1 MKRNFFRVLLSA
13 ALMMC
18 CVNVWALYG
27 SRGGTYKGQVE
38 VYYGIYDLYQNYS
51 YTYEGTTQSVSG
63 NCAVLVG
70 FSGNALLKD
79 NAESTVSYGGINYTV
94 VAIGE
99 QVFYYNN
106 YLIEEFTIP
115 NTVRVLE
122 AFALEDNTTK
132 LNKIILEDGDADLFC
147 YRTTGSYGAF
157 SLNRGLK
164 NVYIGR
170 NLQYQE
176 QINNKIDYAPFYK
189 GKFSGLSVEF
199 GPKVTAIPQNCF
211 YSSDFSSIDFSKATS
226 LNSIGHH
233 AFYWNNS
240 CTEIDLRNCSSNLVI
255 GESSFQDCDALQKV
269 TIGGAQQIVDYA
281 FYDCN
286 ALIRVDVLGDVSSVR
301 PYAFRCPNLALV
313 YFLSSK
319 SPVFE
324 NYCFNSTTPIV
335 YVRDADRLN
344 DFNNHYT
351 FTGGIY
357 AVPESQKVKYT
368 TVSGQLLG
376 GLSCLLDTYEDGV
389 RTMYLDYWL
398 DGIYEYTFNKNNDLQ
413 SIIIPPSVKTIGK
426 DAFRDCVNLASVSIP
441 NSVTSI
447 GELAFN
453 CCYNLRTVLISG
465 NPTSIGESAFGW
477 CTALNE
483 IFYLGNK
490 QPTIGN
496 DVFFYETPVTI
507 YVKDTNGFDSSWD
520 GRPVKS
526 WRSGKG
532 DGTKT
537 NPLVIEDYAQLMGF
551 AIEVS
556 QQGSKDLCGIL
567 AKDIVGNRNV
577 LKSDG
582 SLNGNLFKEWMP
594 IGSATNVFCGEFN
607 GDGHTISGLYHN
619 QCEKGS
625 CVGLFGRTGEG
636 AYIHDLGVVDSYM
649 YGGNWNA
656 GICGDMAY
664 GLIDKCFNAATVPW
678 GGGIAGSCWVKAQ
691 ITNCFNVGHIYHDGG
706 GITGYVF
713 GNLDKT
719 YSIENCYTLAGVCEH
734 AINMYVDNCTDKV
747 NNVETL
753 SSDAF
758 ASGEVCWKLNG
769 KAMGTQWSQKIGTD
783 NLPKLMGTN
792 VVYHDDVVGYVNVT
806 KCDVAE
812 SGLHSFSSRGLEWCD
827 GTKAY
832 YLHCSDCGKYY
843 RNDNLMVAVSEP
855 STWKYHDAHYV
866 AVVLPTPTETGIKH
880 HWHCQRCNEDFVNED
895 CTTSFTRVN
904 PIEIP
909 TIKNNEIWYSTTDN
923 NTLSFDGA
931 FNTSSIKA
939 NMYRSDYGVS
949 IITFNEEVTAIKDY
963 KCTDYNTLVSIYFP
977 STVKSIGQQAF
988 YGSGSLVDVQL
999 PSSLESVGKLAFG
1012 DCPNIKSLA
1021 FGPSLKSIGMGAFQ
1035 NSPVTFMTFK
1045 SLPNIDYN
1053 LLNAN
1058 SHLDLTDS
1066 EKPFIGTT
1074 SLPKNLH
1081 FVGAQ
1086 YHRSL
1091 EQDKWG
1097 TIVLPFAPT
1106 GGMEGLEFYELKRMT
1121 TENGGSLVFAKAETV
1136 KAGVP
1141 YLFRNTSSTTD
1152 FTLTNDGNT
1161 TVTVG
1166 VSNQTAGDF
1175 TLKGSF
1181 QQIQLDGTT
1190 NRNLYYLKNNEFY
1203 HANGKIN
1210 IAPFRTYIEAEGISG
1225 EPAKSFLLLVSN
1237 DDDEVTAIPGIL
1249 GEDGTIDEAEAIYDL
1264 GGRRL
1269 TAPVKG
1275 QVNVVRLV
1283 SGKTIKRMF

>member
-27 SRGGTYKGQVE
+27 TRGGTYKGQVQ
-38 VYYGIYDLYQNYS
+38 VGNGIYDLYQNYS
-51 YTYEGTTQSVSG
+51 YTYGDITQSVSG
-63 NCAVLVG
+63 NCAVLVKFG
-70 FSGNALLKD
+70 SVPVQINK
-79 NAESTVSYGGINYTV
+79 AELSVSYGGSNYTV

-99 QVFYYNN
+99 QVFKSNGDMI
-106 YLIEEFTIP
+106 LEFTIP

-122 AFALEDNTTK
+122 AFALEDNTSK

-147 YRTTGSYGAF
+147 YRTTGGYGAF
-157 SLNRGLK
+157 SLNDALK

-170 NLQYQE
+170 NLKYQE
-176 QINNKIDYAPFYK
+176 QNNNKTEYAPFYK
-189 GKFSGLSVEF
+189 GDFRGLSVEF

-211 YSSDFSSIDFSKATS
+211 YSSDVSSIDFSKATS

-286 ALIRVDVLGDVSSVR
+286 VLSRVDVLGDVSYVR
-301 PYAFRCPNLALV
+301 PYAFSCPNLALV
-313 YFLSSK
+313 YFLSTK

-357 AVPESQKVKYT
+357 AVPETQKVKYT
-368 TVSGQLLG
+368 TVSGQPIG
-376 GLSCLLDTYEDGV
+376 GLSCLLNTYEDGV
-389 RTMYLDYWL
+389 GTMYLDYWL
-398 DGIYEYTFNKNNDLQ
+398 ELIYGSIFTENNDLQ
-413 SIIIPPSVKTIGK
+413 SIIIPSAVKTIG
-426 DAFRDCVNLASVSIP
+426 DYAFCDCVNLASVSIP

-447 GELAFN
+447 GKYAFLR
-453 CCYNLRTVLISG
+453 CKNLRTVLFSG
-465 NPTSIGESAFGW
+465 NPTSIGSWAFGYD
-477 CTALNE
+477 TALYE

-490 QPTIGN
+490 QPTIESG
-496 DVFFYETPVTI
+496 VFANSSLGTI

-520 GRPVKS
+520 GKPVKS

-532 DGTKT
+532 DGTTT

-556 QQGSKDLCGIL
+556 QQGSKNLCGIL
-567 AKDIVGNRNV
+567 ANDIVGNRNV

-636 AYIHDLGVVDSYM
+636 AYIHDLGLVDSYM
-649 YGGNWNA
+649 SGGQWNA

-664 GLIDKCFNAATVPW
+664 GLIDNCYNAATVAW
-678 GGGIAGSCWVKAQ
+678 GGGITSSCWVNAQ
-691 ITNCFNVGHIYHDGG
+691 ITNCFNVGHIYSDGG
-706 GITGYVF
+706 GITAVVYSNPNV
-713 GNLDKT
+713 T
-719 YSIENCYTLAGVCEH
+719 YSIENCYSLTGVSNN
-734 AINMYVDNCTDKV
+734 AINGYDGNCTGKV
-747 NNVETL
+747 RNVETL
-753 SSDAF
+753 GSDAF
-758 ASGEVCWKLNG
+758 ANGEVCWKLNG

-783 NLPKLMGTN
+783 NLPKLTGTN
-792 VVYHDDVVGYVNVT
+792 VVYHDDVLGYVNVT

-812 SGLHSFSSRGLEWCD
+812 SGFHSFSSRGLEWCD
-827 GTKAY
+827 GTKAH
-832 YLHCSDCGKYY
+832 YLHCGDCGKYY
-843 RNDNLMVAVSEP
+843 RNDNLLVVVSEP
-855 STWKYHDAHYV
+855 AIWTKHDAKYV
-866 AVVLPTPTETGIKH
+866 AVTLPTPTETGIKH
-880 HWHCQRCNEDFVNED
+880 HWHCQRCNEDFTDEE

-909 TIKNNEIWYSTTDN
+909 AIKNVNEIWYSTTDN
-923 NTLSFDGA
+923 NTLSFSGA
-931 FNTSSIKA
+931 FNASIKS
-939 NMYRSDYGVS
+939 NTYNSNYGAS
-949 IITFNEEVTAIKDY
+949 IIAFNEEVKAVKDKAGENY
-963 KCTDYNTLVSIYFP
+963 TTLTSIYFP
-977 STVKSIGQQAF
+977 
-988 YGSGSLVDVQL
+988 
-999 PSSLESVGKLAFG
+999 PSLESVGVNAFFN
-1012 DCPNIKSLA
+1012 CPNIKSLT
-1021 FGPSLKSIGMGAFQ
+1021 FGPSLKSIGMAAFQ
-1035 NSPVTFMTFK
+1035 NSLQTPMTFK
-1045 SLPNIDYN
+1045 SLPNIAN
-1053 LLNAN
+1053 LINAN
-1058 SHLDLTDS
+1058 CHLDLTDS
-1066 EKPFIGTT
+1066 DKPFIGST
-1074 SLPKNLH
+1074 SLPKNLI
-1081 FVGAQ
+1081 FVEAQ
-1086 YHRSL
+1086 YHRTL
-1091 EQDKWG
+1091 AKDKWG

-1106 GGMEGLEFYELKRMT
+1106 GGMDGLEFYELKKMAT
-1121 TENGGSLVFAKAETV
+1121 NNGGSLVFTKVETV

-1141 YLFRNTSSTTD
+1141 YLFRNTSSTSD
-1152 FTLTNDGNT
+1152 FTLTNNEKPA
-1161 TVTVG
+1161 VTVG
-1166 VSNQTAGDF
+1166 ITNQTVGDF

-1181 QQIQLDGTT
+1181 QQNQLDGAQ
-1190 NRNLYYLKNNEFY
+1190 NRNLYYLSGNEFY
-1203 HANGKIN
+1203 HASGKIN
-1210 IAPFRTYIEAEGISG
+1210 IAPFRAYIEGNGASS
-1225 EPAKSFLLLVSN
+1225 AKSFMLIVE
-1237 DDDEVTAIPGIL
+1237 DDGEIDAIPGIL
-1249 GEDGTIDEAEAIYDL
+1249 TDGNIDETEAIYDL
-1264 GGRRL
+1264 NGRRL

-1275 QVNVVRLV
+1275 QVNVIRTK

>member
-1 MKRNFFRVLLSA
+1 MKTKITRLLLSA
-13 ALMMC
+13 VLMMC
-18 CVNVWALYG
+18 CVNVWALWG
-27 SRGGTYKGQVE
+27 SRGGTYKGQVQVE
-38 VYYGIYDLYQNYS
+38 AGIYNLYQNYS
-51 YTYEGTTQSVSG
+51 YTYEGTSQSVSG
-63 NCAVLVG
+63 NCAVLVNFVEG
-70 FSGNALLKD
+70 SSYINK
-79 NAESTVSYGGINYTV
+79 AESTVSYGGINYTV

-99 QVFYYNN
+99 QVFYYYGNK
-106 YLIEEFTIP
+106 IQEFTIP

-147 YRTTGSYGAF
+147 YRTTGGYGAF
-157 SLNRGLK
+157 SLNGGLK

-170 NLQYQE
+170 NLKYQE
-176 QINNKIDYAPFYK
+176 QNNDKTDYAPFYK

-255 GESSFQDCDALQKV
+255 GERSFQDCDVLQKV
-269 TIGGAQQIVDYA
+269 TIGGANQIVDYA

-286 ALIRVDVLGDVSSVR
+286 ILSRVNVLGDVSCVR
-301 PYAFRCPNLALV
+301 PYAFYCPDLALV

-324 NYCFNSTTPIV
+324 NNCFNSSSPIV

-357 AVPESQKVKYT
+357 AVPETQKVKYT
-368 TVSGQLLG
+368 TVSGQPIG
-376 GLSCLLDTYEDGV
+376 GLSCLLNTYEDGV
-389 RTMYLDYWL
+389 GTMYLDYWL
-398 DGIYEYTFNKNNDLQ
+398 EGISRSNFYNNKDLQ
-413 SIIIPPSVKTIGK
+413 SIIIPPSVVNIE
-426 DAFRDCVNLASVSIP
+426 DLAFSECENLASVSIP
-441 NSVTSI
+441 NSVTSL
-447 GELAFN
+447 GQYAFES
-453 CCYNLRTVLISG
+453 CENLRTVFISG
-465 NPTSIGESAFGW
+465 NPTSIGNTAFAHD
-477 CTALNE
+477 TALDE

-490 QPTIGN
+490 QPSIAK
-496 DVFFYETPVTI
+496 DAFFNASLTI
-507 YVKDTNGFDSSWD
+507 YVKDASGFDSSWD

-556 QQGSKDLCGIL
+556 QQGSKDLCGRL
-567 AKDIVGNRNV
+567 ANDIVGNRNV

-607 GDGHTISGLYHN
+607 GAGHTISGLYHN

-664 GLIDKCFNAATVPW
+664 GLIDKCFNAATVAW
-678 GGGIAGSCWVKAQ
+678 GGGITSSCWVNAQ
-691 ITNCFNVGHIYHDGG
+691 ITNSFNVGHIYSDGG
-706 GITGYVF
+706 GITAVVYSNPNV
-713 GNLDKT
+713 T
-719 YSIENCYTLAGVCEH
+719 YSIENCYSLTGVSNN
-734 AINMYVDNCTDKV
+734 AINIYDGNCTGKV
-747 NNVETL
+747 RNVETL
-753 SSDAF
+753 GSDAF
-758 ASGEVCWKLNG
+758 ANGEVCWKLNG

-783 NLPKLMGTN
+783 NLPKLTGTN
-792 VVYHDDVVGYVNVT
+792 VVYYDDVLGYVNVT

-812 SGLHSFSSRGLEWCD
+812 SGFHSFSSRGLEWCD
-827 GTKAY
+827 GTKAH
-832 YLHCSDCGKYY
+832 YLHCGDCGKYY
-843 RNDNLMVAVSEP
+843 RNDNLLVAVSEP
-855 STWKYHDAHYV
+855 AIWTYHDAKYV

-880 HWHCQRCNEDFVNED
+880 HWHCQRCNEDFTNEECTNTFTNVN
-895 CTTSFTRVN
+895 S
-904 PIEIP
+904 IKIP

-923 NTLSFDGA
+923 KTLPFSGA
-931 FNTSSIKA
+931 FNTSIKT
-939 NMYRSDYGVS
+939 NTYISDYGVS
-949 IITFNEEVTAIKDY
+949 IITFDGEVTAVKDNT
-963 KCTDYNTLVSIYFP
+963 CTDYSTLSSIYFP

-988 YGSGSLVDVQL
+988 HSCGSLVDVQL

-1012 DCPNIKSLA
+1012 DCPNINSLT
-1021 FGPSLKSIGMGAFQ
+1021 FGPSFKSIGMGAFM
-1035 NSPVTFMTFK
+1035 NSPVTLMTFK

-1053 LLNAN
+1053 LLNAE

-1066 EKPFIGTT
+1066 DKPFIGST

-1081 FVGAQ
+1081 FVDAQ
-1086 YHRSL
+1086 YHRTL
-1091 EQDKWG
+1091 AKDKWG

-1106 GGMEGLEFYELKRMT
+1106 GGMEGLEFYELKKMAT
-1121 TENGGSLVFAKAETV
+1121 NNGGSLVFTKVETV

-1141 YLFRNTSSTTD
+1141 YLFLNTSSTSD
-1152 FTLTNDGNT
+1152 FTLTNNENPA
-1161 TVTVG
+1161 VTVG
-1166 VSNQTAGDF
+1166 VSNQTVGDF
-1175 TLKGSF
+1175 TLTGSF
-1181 QQIQLDGTT
+1181 QQTQLDGAT
-1190 NRNLYYLKNNEFY
+1190 NENLYYLKGNEFY

-1210 IAPFRTYIEAEGISG
+1210 IAPFRAYIEGNGSSQ
-1225 EPAKSFLLLVSN
+1225 AKSFMLVVSDN
-1237 DDDEVTAIPGIL
+1237 GDDITAIPGIMDA
-1249 GEDGTIDEAEAIYDL
+1249 DGNIDETEAIYDL
-1264 GGRRL
+1264 NGRLL
-1269 TAPVKG
+1269 TSPVKG
-1275 QVNVVRLV
+1275 QMNIIRLK
-1283 SGKTIKRMF
+1283 SGKTVKRMF